1 MGPKKK
7 AMPRYDEQLNAAI
20 NDLAYRMSLMASTDA
35 QRAVS
40 SDAAQLVKDWR
51 DWYFSTIPRD
61 VFMSESSYRSALD
74 RWAAQLAKLEA
85 RAESVMGRR
94 VATLPVNRRGPVGT
108 DWSREAGQELRR
120 AVPSVAG
127 WGGLALLVGI
137 AVLLSWRR

>member
-1 MGPKKK
+1 MNIGKWLRNILLGLVIVAFVMIFGQPGGGGG
-7 AMPRYDEQLNAAI
+7 
-20 NDLAYRMSLMASTDA
+20 SGSG
-35 QRAVS
+35 AV
-40 SDAAQLVKDWR
+40 AEVAGE
-51 DWYFSTIPRD
+51 TIPRD
-61 VFMSESSYRSALD
+61 VLMSESSYRSALD
-74 RWAAQLAKLEA
+74 HWAAQLAKLEA